1 MKGVCL
7 VIPVDLDRP
16 RNLNFGL
23 RDLRDL
29 ERHLDGK
36 PLGDVI
42 RDMSR
47 MGMDAMIKALLVG
60 LRHEDP
66 TLNEKLVE
74 KMLWTYFHTERKD
87 LSVVTTAIS
96 DALMETG
103 IFGFGHQS
111 EGNEQRATTAS

>member
-1 MKGVCL
+1 MVPL
-7 VIPVDLDRP
+7 ELDKP
-16 RNLNFGL
+16 RNLFFGL
-23 RDLRDL
+23 REIRDL

-42 RDMSR
+42 HAMSR
-47 MGMDAMIKALLVG
+47 MGMDVMVKALLFG

-87 LSVVTTAIS
+87 LSIVTTAIS

-111 EGNEQRATTAS
+111 EGNDQRATSAS